1 VLPEALLTG
10 EELKKLAE
18 AAENPRDRALI
29 LTHYESGCRL
39 GT

>member
-18 AAENPRDRALI
+18 ATENPRDRALI